1 MSSNRRLNRIFRP
14 SGRAL
19 IVALDHGLL
28 DGPCPGLEHPA
39 KTLAQIAA
47 GGADAVLT
55 SYGLARRFARELAPL
70 GLILRV
76 DGGATSLGPAGG
88 PPSLLY
94 RVEDALRL
102 GADAI
107 ALNGF
112 PGAPHEQAS
121 LENIARAVG
130 LAHPWGLPVMAEMV
144 PGGFDSPPEWRS
156 VENIALAVRVAAEMG
171 ADFVKTPYAAD
182 FERVTRALLRAGRHP
197 GRGQTGQRAGH
208 AGRHQIGGRRRGSGR
223 GHRPQHLPGRRSGG
237 DDGRR
242 GGHPAPG
249 RDRRPGCRHSGI
261 SVTDSGRRVKKYW
274 KQKASVKTG
283 LTESPYLC

>member
-28 DGPCPGLEHPA
+28 DGPCPGLENPA
-39 KTLAQIAA
+39 ETLVKLVA

-55 SYGLARRFARELAPL
+55 SYGIARRFARELASL

-76 DGGATSLGPAGG
+76 DGGATSLGPAGS

-112 PGAPHEQAS
+112 PGAVHEQAS

-130 LAHPWGLPVMAEMV
+130 LAHPWGLPVLAEMV
-144 PGGFDSPPEWRS
+144 PGGFDSPPEWRTLDS
-156 VENIALAVRVAAEMG
+156 IALAVRVAAEMG
-171 ADFVKTPYAAD
+171 ADFVKTPYVAG
-182 FERVTRALLRAGRHP
+182 FERVVDTCYVPVVILGGAKRGDERAMLSDIKAAVDAGAAGVAI
-197 GRGQTGQRAGH
+197 GRNIFQADDPAAMTAAVAAILHQGATVDEAVARYQGAGN
-208 AGRHQIGGRRRGSGR
+208 R
-223 GHRPQHLPGRRSGG
+223 
-237 DDGRR
+237 
-242 GGHPAPG
+242 
-249 RDRRPGCRHSGI
+249 
-261 SVTDSGRRVKKYW
+261 
-274 KQKASVKTG
+274 
-283 LTESPYLC
+283 